1 MRIMAKMI
9 FLNYEFLDKS
19 WILRW
24 NLSLYLLRLSDE
36 DEEEEGDDDDEE
48 GDDDEEVPEEMKSQI
63 KETLN
68 ELIQEASGNSPVK
81 RRKKWD

>member
-1 MRIMAKMI
+1 M
-9 FLNYEFLDKS
+9 
-19 WILRW
+19 
-24 NLSLYLLRLSDE
+24 SDE
-36 DEEEEGDDDDEE
+36 DGDEEEEGDDDDEE

-81 RRKKWD
+81 RRKK